1 MNGRFEFLLQ
11 VVQITGLVLLIL
23 LVGLLM
29 YLSARKAMNN
39 KHTDRYNR
47 RLQQLLGTDSALQ
60 VFLETGKEARTL
72 NVSVNR
78 RSPIFEA
85 MRVRLS
91 ISRTELERSRI
102 YEYARNHF
110 HDYYAGLLKKRRWST
125 RVNALLELEL
135 FGMTSLQE
143 ELVARLGQKNISD
156 QEKFLILRIFAG
168 FQMKELLPYLKDEAS
183 SLSESQLLQ
192 LLLPLQSTLQEIIL
206 AEFSVYP
213 LRVQCAMVDALR
225 LRNERSA
232 AVLTL
237 LETLL
242 GSEEPGLRLRAI
254 HAIANFGYISPEGES
269 RLMTSLL
276 QPQTGYS
283 WDERQALAKLMG
295 SIREEHFLPV
305 LLGFLGDESYPV
317 RQTAS
322 DSLSRYKSGEEQ
334 LKNAAHHHPDRF
346 AREMAEETLE
356 RKRYEGVF
364 H

>member
-1 MNGRFEFLLQ
+1 MNGRYVFLLQ
-11 VVQITGLVLLIL
+11 VIQITGLVLVSIL
-23 LVGLLM
+23 VCLLF
-29 YLSARKAMNN
+29 YLSVRKAMNN

-47 RLQQLLGTDSALQ
+47 RLQLLLGTDSALQ
-60 VFLETGKEARTL
+60 VFLETGKEPRRL
-72 NVSVNR
+72 NFNVDR

-85 MRVRLS
+85 LRVHLS

-110 HDYYAGLLKKRRWST
+110 HDYYARLLKKRRWST

-135 FGMTSLQE
+135 FQMDSLRE
-143 ELVARLGQKNISD
+143 DLVAMLGKRNLSD
-156 QEKFLILRIFAG
+156 TEKFLILRIFAS
-168 FQMKELLPYLKDEAS
+168 FQMKELLPFLQDEAS

-192 LLLPLQSTLQEIIL
+192 LLLPLQSSFQDVIL
-206 AEFSVYP
+206 TEFSAYP

-225 LRNERSA
+225 LRNERTA
-232 AVLTL
+232 PVLSL
-237 LETLL
+237 LESLL
-242 GSEEPGLRLRAI
+242 GSEEPNLRLRAI
-254 HAIANFGYISPEGES
+254 NAIANFGYISPEGES
-269 RLMTSLL
+269 KLMASLL
-276 QPQTGYS
+276 QTQTEYS
-283 WDERQALAKLMG
+283 WNERQALARLMG
-295 SIREEHFLPV
+295 SIREEHFIPV
-305 LLGFLGDESYPV
+305 LLKFLGDESYPV

-334 LKNAAHHHPDRF
+334 LQSAAHHHPDRF